1 MVKLSD
7 DGFAHDGTLM
17 TVAEAFEQI
26 ETRLAPLVEAENV
39 PVRAAVGRVL
49 AQDVVARM
57 NLPPHANSAV
67 DGCAVVHSDLFPDR
81 ETVLSVGGR
90 AAAGQLLGRQL
101 RRGEAIRIL
110 LVRQCPRALTP

>member
-7 DGFAHDGTLM
+7 DCFAHDCAPM

-26 ETRLAPLVEAENV
+26 QTRLAPLVEAENA
-39 PVRAAVGRVL
+39 PVRAVVGRVL

-67 DGCAVVHSDLFPDR
+67 DGYAVVHSDLFPKPGAIYDANR
-81 ETVLSVGGR
+81 VMLI
-90 AAAGQLLGRQL
+90 ALLEGL
-101 RRGEAIRIL
+101 GC
-110 LVRQCPRALTP
+110 V

>member
-7 DGFAHDGTLM
+7 DCFAHDGALM

-26 ETRLAPLVEAENV
+26 ETRLAPVVEAENV

-67 DGCAVVHSDLFPDR
+67 DGFAVVHSDLFSDR
-81 ETVLSVGGR
+81 
-90 AAAGQLLGRQL
+90 
-101 RRGEAIRIL
+101 
-110 LVRQCPRALTP
+110 